1 MYNGTDRNSFLL
13 GLSRSSESNR
23 LLLGFLLHLD
33 PIDLSLLKLFLLLC
47 LLHDSKLCV
56 SLLDQLSYIVH

>member
-1 MYNGTDRNSFLL
+1 MYNGTDRNSFLP